1 MELGI
6 FSKTFARPSLEG
18 VFDAVVAHG
27 FRSVQFNLDC
37 AGLPPLP
44 DRIEPEDADRIRRAA
59 EARGI
64 RIAAVSGTFNM
75 IDPDR
80 RRREENL
87 RRLGVLAASCGR
99 LETSVITL
107 CTGTRDPD
115 DMWRRHPDNDSPAA
129 WRDLAAAMTTAVD
142 LTEGTG
148 VTLAFEPE
156 PGNVVQTAR
165 QALAL
170 IQEVGS
176 PRLGV
181 VLDPANLF
189 ERFAP
194 DEETRLPAI
203 LDEAVSLLGD
213 RVALAHGKD
222 RGADGVVRPAGQGIV
237 PWDRFLAS
245 LRDAGYDG
253 ALVLHGLDEREVDAA
268 IAFLRTDAGAS
279 LGGG

>member
-27 FRSVQFNLDC
+27 FRSVQFNLEC

-44 DRIEPEDADRIRRAA
+44 DLIEPEEADRIRRAA
-59 EARGI
+59 GARDI

-80 RRREENL
+80 QKREKNL
-87 RRLGVLAASCGR
+87 GRLGVLAAACER
-99 LETSVITL
+99 LGTTAITL

-129 WRDLAAAMTTAVD
+129 WRDLAAAMTAAVN
-142 LTEGTG
+142 LTEGTD
-148 VTLAFEPE
+148 VSLAFEPE
-156 PGNVVQTAR
+156 PGNVVQTVR
-165 QALAL
+165 QARDL
-170 IQEVGS
+170 IREVGS

-194 DEETRLPAI
+194 DEETQLPAI
-203 LDEAVSLLGD
+203 LDEAVALLGD

-245 LRDAGYDG
+245 LRDVGYDG
-253 ALVLHGLDEREVDAA
+253 PLVLHGLDEREVDAA
-268 IAFLRTDAGAS
+268 VTFLRTEAGAS